1 MPFFGSVSLLLA
13 LGLTVYTLLAG
24 TLSLWAIANGR
35 ALAVAPERIRETAR
49 RAGIASFIAV
59 TCAAFA
65 LIWAFAT
72 NDFSVDYVLHHSSIA
87 LPWYWKF
94 SSIWAGQEGSL
105 LLWAWLL
112 AGYGFVLRIR
122 HKSDI
127 TLHAYASTILAGVQI
142 FFLLLIN
149 FSAMPFAIVPGG
161 VGPADGFG
169 LNPLLQYA
177 EMMIHPPMLYL
188 GYVGFSVPFAFAL
201 GALMMRYPGEKWI
214 AITRRWTMVAWLFLT
229 CGIIL
234 GMHWAYAVL
243 GWGGYWGWDPVE
255 NASLMPWLT
264 GTAFLHSVMMQEK
277 RGMMKG
283 WNVWLIFVTFILTLL
298 GTLLTRSGLVSSVHA
313 FAESDIG
320 TWFVWFLVLVLA
332 VCLFTYLYN
341 RDHLKNEN
349 HLESLVSRESSFLF
363 NNLVLLAAC
372 FTVLWGTLFPV
383 LSEFVQGS
391 KVTMGAPFYNRVAV
405 PIGIFLL
412 FLTGVGPLLAWR
424 STSLRAIR
432 RNFVLPCIAIIVTTL
447 VLIIAGVRPWS
458 ADTQAAGDVGSSIYA
473 LVCIALGVGVITAIA
488 AEFLRGANV
497 VHTQTGKN
505 LFESTILLTR
515 RNTRRYGGYLIHFG
529 VVIMFIGLAGSAFNQ
544 SRESEMNFGDS
555 INLGGYKVVCQSFS
569 EDSNANYDSQFAL
582 LDVYHNGK
590 LVTRLAPE
598 RRVYFV
604 NTDHAQP
611 STVVAIHSSLQNDL
625 YVVFE
630 GTNPDNQRPII
641 KFFINP
647 LVNWIWVGVVIVI
660 FGTFIALVPPIKPA
674 TRRVEVPSPNLAP
687 NPGAPG
693 LASETWAGG
702 AAKISATTGAPNV

>member
-13 LGLTVYTLLAG
+13 LGLSVYTLLAG
-24 TLSLWAIANGR
+24 SFSLWAIAQGR

-59 TCAAFA
+59 SCAGFA
-65 LIWAFAT
+65 LTWAFFT

-87 LPWYWKF
+87 LPGFYKF

-112 AGYGFVLRIR
+112 AGYGFVLRLR
-122 HKSDI
+122 HKTDI

-142 FFLLLIN
+142 FFLLLIV
-149 FSAMPFAIVPGG
+149 FVAQPFAIVPGG
-161 VGPADGFG
+161 VAPADGFG

-177 EMMIHPPMLYL
+177 EMVIHPPMLYL
-188 GYVGFSVPFAFAL
+188 GYVGFAVPFAFAL

-214 AITRRWTMVAWLFLT
+214 QITRRWTMVAWLFLT

-283 WNVWLIFVTFILTLL
+283 WNVWLIFSTFMLTIL

-313 FAESDIG
+313 FAESNIG
-320 TWFVWFLVLVLA
+320 TWFFWFLGIVLG
-332 VCLFTYLYN
+332 VCLFTFLYN
-341 RDHLKNEN
+341 RDHLRNEN

-405 PIGIFLL
+405 PIGIFML

-447 VLIIAGVRPWS
+447 VLILAGVRPWA
-458 ADTQAAGDVGSSIYA
+458 ADVRANGAVGSDIYA

-488 AEFLRGANV
+488 SEFLRGAKV

-505 LFESTILLTR
+505 LLESTLLLTR

-544 SRESEMNFGDS
+544 SREAEMSFGDS
-555 INLGGYKVVCQSFS
+555 INLGGYKVVCQSYS

-582 LDVYHNGK
+582 LDVYHNGRK
-590 LVTRLAPE
+590 ITRLAPE

-611 STVVAIHSSLQNDL
+611 STIVAIHSTLANDL

-630 GTNPDNQRPII
+630 GTNPDNDRPII

-660 FGTFIALVPPIKPA
+660 FGTFIALVPPLKPA
-674 TRRVEVPSPNLAP
+674 TRRVEVPSPLIPDALGGSLARSP
-687 NPGAPG
+687 LPLSAPEG
-693 LASETWAGG
+693 
-702 AAKISATTGAPNV
+702 PHV